1 MSKYIDEVIDIEELE
16 LEEDELQ
23 ARRIEEEF
31 EYINRL
37 ADSYPR
43 DEKAE
48 GALRALEA
56 LP

>member
-1 MSKYIDEVIDIEELE
+1 MSKYIDEVIDIEEME

-31 EYINRL
+31 EYIHRL